1 MKYPNYYRIEL
12 FSGKLSKFYDIFFS
26 ITTLGLEDKAR
37 KKITGFISKG
47 DKKIL
52 DLATGTGSSAITIK
66 NKFKNTDVYGIDLS
80 EEMLN
85 IAGKKNKKIKFS
97 LQNIEKTDF
106 KRDYFDVVTISF
118 GLHEVPLKNR
128 YNVMKEAYR
137 LLKKKGKFIIFEFS
151 MPKNIILKVLF
162 SIFLK
167 IVEPYGK
174 SFIKRDLIKDLK
186 KYKFKDVR
194 KIYYYNNIF
203 QIIYSV
209 K

>member
-85 IAGKKNKKIKFS
+85 IAGKKNKKI
-97 LQNIEKTDF
+97 T
-106 KRDYFDVVTISF
+106 
-118 GLHEVPLKNR
+118 
-128 YNVMKEAYR
+128 
-137 LLKKKGKFIIFEFS
+137 
-151 MPKNIILKVLF
+151 
-162 SIFLK
+162 
-167 IVEPYGK
+167 
-174 SFIKRDLIKDLK
+174 
-186 KYKFKDVR
+186 
-194 KIYYYNNIF
+194 
-203 QIIYSV
+203 
-209 K
+209 